1 MAKKE
6 RNLKNKFS
14 YDGNNSDYNFQ
25 LKKRPNLWWLLLLLL
40 PLVLLIPL
48 KKDITVY
55 TKSGGNPEPYVDVS
69 MNYTARYLLWN
80 KKFMV
85 KMPYDTIQQTD
96 SEGRTVFKKL
106 GYSVYSLVFH
116 FRNPIVFR
124 AGGSDCYEPI
134 ERSCWFHTKRRV
146 VLDMEPKMADVT
158 LKVVDKELRFEIPGA
173 KVECQYEGRNGTQHT
188 SDETDATGCV
198 MLKDAK
204 KCGECNSIKVSAEG
218 YADTLL
224 TNIKV
229 EEMLQGYVIPL
240 RPLKER
246 FIFYVKNVYNKE
258 PIPNAL
264 AEVTLTLNGQAG
276 SASKTP
282 TNVDGLGQGFF
293 DDARILATIGIKAS
307 KDGYYDSVYVAP
319 QGKPNP
325 ITVKEFVKL
334 ADDDRIVWL
343 RPKPQTVQFRNV
355 DTISGDPIAGVRNE
369 IVIVGVDGKTRGP
382 KVEISNRNGYFPV
395 TALPGDKITINSTLD
410 PNYYPKTTVIDSFEN
425 KEETV
430 YMRPVLVDLA
440 FRTLEMSG
448 NTIGEE
454 LPDCDLV
461 VTVDGKRV
469 DPTNSGT
476 GTFTV
481 PQLRLSSDISIVA
494 SKEYYET
501 NDTKVRHRNVGY
513 LYNASQDER
522 DIPLK
527 IERECGDYY
536 TSKIFDQSIR
546 IVIIPHFIGQ
556 SFGKFKFM
564 FRTRNVGDEIEVW
577 NCKASEIKEENR
589 QKYCLFRWTLQDG
602 ANGDGCTP
610 PGPVNSNSNE
620 TMPGFSPETRWLTF
634 NNGPYI
640 TVVGYRN
647 PNSDNTNFDY
657 MLFCPDE
664 DGEWKWVNDE

>member
-25 LKKRPNLWWLLLLLL
+25 LKKKPNLWWLLLLLL

-96 SEGRTVFKKL
+96 SEGRTVFKKV

-204 KCGECNSIKVSAEG
+204 KCCECNSIKVSAEG

-276 SASKTP
+276 SAIKTP

-369 IVIVGVDGKTRGP
+369 IVIVGADGKTRGP
-382 KVEISNRNGYFPV
+382 KVEVSNRNGYFPV
-395 TALPGDKITINSTLD
+395 TALPGDKITIVSTLD
-410 PNYYPKTTVIDSFEN
+410 PYYDTKTTVINKFE
-425 KEETV
+425 KEEIV
-430 YMRPVLVDLA
+430 YMHPVHCSLE
-440 FRTLEMSG
+440 FRTLDGTLNPMPLLE
-448 NTIGEE
+448 N
-454 LPDCDLV
+454 CDLV
-461 VTVDGKRV
+461 VTVDGQRV
-469 DPTNSGT
+469 EPENSGN
-476 GTFTV
+476 GCFTV
-481 PQLRLSSDISIVA
+481 YNVRLISTVSIVA
-494 SKEYYET
+494 SKNGYNT
-501 NDTKVRHRNVGY
+501 NDQSVRNVQAWV
-513 LYNASQDER
+513 LFNAPQSQC
-522 DIPLK
+522 DIPLD
-527 IERECGDYY
+527 IERQCGNKYM
-536 TSKIFDQSIR
+536 SKNNTDESQPLFMF
-546 IVIIPHFIGQ
+546 PHIMGQ
-556 SFGKFKFM
+556 PSGRFKFM
-564 FRTRNVGDEIEVW
+564 FDTYDVGDAFEIW
-577 NCKASEIKEENR
+577 NCKMEEVGPANIGKRIYEWKE
-589 QKYCLFRWTLQDG
+589 
-602 ANGDGCTP
+602 AISGDG
-610 PGPVNSNSNE
+610 VNGGV
-620 TMPGFSPETRWLTF
+620 TTVWIDFKQ
-634 NNGPYI
+634 GPYI
-640 TVVGYRN
+640 TVVAKRN
-647 PNSDNTNFDY
+647 VKAIAEGKRSNFEY
-657 MLFCPDE
+657 VICCPGE
-664 DGEWKWVNDE
+664 DCPWPTK